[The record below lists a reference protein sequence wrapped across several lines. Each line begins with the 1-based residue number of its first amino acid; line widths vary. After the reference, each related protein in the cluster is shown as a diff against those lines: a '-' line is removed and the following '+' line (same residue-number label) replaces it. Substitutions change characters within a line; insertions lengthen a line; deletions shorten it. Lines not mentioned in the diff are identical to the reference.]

1 MAVQTIAYKPPPT
14 VRDFIKDFIPGRLF
28 YDFIV
33 GPYGS
38 GKTTGLFFKLAYM
51 AGLQEKGRDGIRRSR
66 CVVVRNT
73 APMLRDTTLV
83 SWNYWFRDGEA
94 GKWLATDKTFILR
107 YGDVECEV
115 LFRPL
120 DTPDDVR
127 RVLSLEVTFAI
138 LDEFVEIPQEI
149 VQALSGRVGR
159 YPSKKDGGATNYGMW
174 GASNPG
180 TEDVWWFDYLH
191 TDLPKNVRYFHQPS
205 GTSPDAE
212 NLENLPKGYYTDLAV
227 GKTPEWVKQ
236 FIDAEWGFS
245 ASGKPV
251 VPSFKPDLHIA
262 KSRLIL
268 NPNLP
273 LVFGFD
279 PGYAGMAAIFGQEDL
294 HGRLMVMGEVLAQN
308 IGAERYIQ
316 ERLRPYIKANF
327 TSAKVICEP
336 DPAAANRAQ
345 TDEKSVVDVIRK
357 YFPAKPE
364 TNNRLPLRLNAIEHF
379 TGRLTDMGPALQIDP
394 EMCPTLIRAL
404 KGGWRWEV
412 DQKRGSV
419 IKGETPEKNPYSHP
433 GDAFGYLCRH
443 YHRGA
448 ERDYRYSQANG
459 GRPFTPPRNFG
470 QNNYHWR

>member
-1 MAVQTIAYKPPPT
+1 MAVQTIKYSPPAT
-14 VRDFIKDFIPGRLF
+14 VEDFIRDYIPGRLF

-38 GKTTGLFFKLAYM
+38 GKTTGLFFKLVYM
-51 AGLQEKGRDGIRRSR
+51 AAQQAKSPDGVRRSR
-66 CVVVRNT
+66 CVIVRNT
-73 APMLRDTTLV
+73 APMLRDTTIV
-83 SWNYWFRDGEA
+83 SWNYWFKDGEA
-94 GKWLATDKTFILR
+94 GSWRATDKTFFLR
-107 YGDVECEV
+107 FDDVECEV
-115 LFRPL
+115 MFRPL

-251 VPSFKPDLHIA
+251 VPTFRPDLHLSK
-262 KSRLIL
+262 KSLL
-268 NPNLP
+268 YNPLLP
-273 LVFGFD
+273 VVFGFD
-279 PGYAGMAAIFGQEDL
+279 PGYAGTAAIFGQEDL
-294 HGRLMVMGEVLAQN
+294 NGRLLVLGEVLATN
-308 IGAERYIQ
+308 MGAERFIQ
-316 ERLRPYIKANF
+316 EKLRPYVRARF
-327 TSAKVICEP
+327 PDGKVVCEP
-336 DPAAANRAQ
+336 DPAAGNRAQ
-345 TDEKSVVDVIRK
+345 TDERAVVDIIRK

-364 TNNRLPLRLNAIEHF
+364 TNNRLPLRLNAIDHYA
-379 TGRLTDMGPALQIDP
+379 TRLVEGQPALLID
-394 EMCPTLIRAL
+394 EKECPTLVRAL

-412 DQKRGSV
+412 DAK
-419 IKGETPEKNPYSHP
+419 KGGVLKDSAPEKNPYSHP

-443 YHRGA
+443 FHRQV
-448 ERDYRYSQANG
+448 EKNYRYSQGVG
-459 GRPFTPPRNFG
+459 GRPFVPPRTGSNA
-470 QNNYHWR
+470 YHFR

>member
-14 VRDFIKDFIPGRLF
+14 VRDFIKDYIPGRLF

-205 GTSPDAE
+205 GASPDAE
-212 NLENLPKGYYTDLAV
+212 NLENLPKGYYVDLAV

-327 TSAKVICEP
+327 TNAKVICEP

-448 ERDYRYSQANG
+448 ERDYRYSQTNG
-459 GRPFTPPRNFG
+459 GRPFTPPRTFG
-470 QNNYHWR
+470 GNNYHWR